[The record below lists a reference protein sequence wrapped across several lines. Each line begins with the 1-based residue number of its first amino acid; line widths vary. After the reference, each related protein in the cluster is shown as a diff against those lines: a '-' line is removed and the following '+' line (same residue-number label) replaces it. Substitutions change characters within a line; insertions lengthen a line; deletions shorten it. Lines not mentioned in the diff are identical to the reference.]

1 MTTTTNANYCTVDA
15 QSLRTGV
22 QLRTDVY
29 DSRSVLLLASGKVI
43 TPRVR
48 QRLLSRG
55 IKEVRVHESELGR
68 ITAMQPQGRAKEAP
82 ADRVVSLPRPVRTE
96 YSDQLDEMSLKVA
109 TGLPP
114 QGDAFVD
121 SLQKHA
127 AVTYSPTTIDTF
139 VGQREQKVGH
149 VASTFDTLLHKR
161 VLDLDGLQS
170 VVDEAMQEMI
180 KDVDLFACLGINP
193 CSGGYPARHSVQT
206 TMLAAAIG
214 TQLKLDRQT
223 LKELTLG
230 CLIHDAGMLQIDRN
244 AFDRGDV
251 LDQVEFLEITKHP
264 VLVFDLIKNR
274 EMVPQRAAFVAY
286 QIHEREN
293 GTGYPRQR
301 CGSQIHFLSKIAAVA
316 DTFVGLVSPRQHR
329 PAMLPYA
336 AMARMLHSTRE
347 GLFDPLAV
355 RALLRAVSLFPLGSF
370 VELNDKRVGRVIRS
384 NGDAYNRPTVEVW
397 NPQVR
402 YATLEVVDLSQTPD
416 LQVVRT
422 PESVALPETE
432 PEPESP
438 VMPPASVPA
447 PAKAKV
453 AASAEDFWE

>member
-1 MTTTTNANYCTVDA
+1 MTTPTNANYCTVDA

-48 QRLLSRG
+48 LRLLNRG

-68 ITAMQPQGRAKEAP
+68 ITAMQPQGKATDAR
-82 ADRVVSLPRPVRTE
+82 ADRVVSLPQPVRTDF
-96 YSDQLDEMSLKVA
+96 SDQLDEMSLTAA

-114 QGDAFVD
+114 QGEAFVE
-121 SLQKHA
+121 SLQRHS
-127 AVTYSPTTIDTF
+127 AVAYSATTVDTL

-149 VASTFDTLLHKR
+149 VASTFDSLLHKQ

-170 VVDEAMQEMI
+170 VADEALQEMI
-180 KDVDLFACLGINP
+180 KDADLFACLGINP
-193 CSGGYPARHSVQT
+193 CSGGYPARHSVQS
-206 TMLAAAIG
+206 TMLAAVIG

-230 CLIHDAGMLQIDRN
+230 CLIHDAGMLQIDRK
-244 AFDRGDV
+244 AFDRGDL
-251 LDQVEFLEITKHP
+251 LDQIEFLEITKHP

-301 CGSQIHFLSKIAAVA
+301 CGPQIHFLSKIAAVA
-316 DTFVGLVSPRQHR
+316 DTFVGLVSPRRYR

-336 AMARMLHSTRE
+336 AMARMLRSTKE

-397 NPQVR
+397 NPQLR
-402 YATLEVVDLSQTPD
+402 YSPMEVVDLSQCPD
-416 LQVVRT
+416 LRVVRT

-432 PEPESP
+432 PEAPI
-438 VMPPASVPA
+438 PA
-447 PAKAKV
+447 PVPTQTPVLTGSKV
-453 AASAEDFWE
+453 AAEDFWE